1 MSITAHINNLR
12 ARRELPFTRGERAA
26 QRAREA
32 PDFHTLSQAERD
44 RRVMEAVS
52 AA

>member
-1 MSITAHINNLR
+1 MNLTAHINNLR
-12 ARRELPFTRGERAA
+12 APRELPFTRGERAA

-32 PDFHTLSQAERD
+32 SDFGTLPQAERD
-44 RRVMEAVS
+44 RRVMEAVR